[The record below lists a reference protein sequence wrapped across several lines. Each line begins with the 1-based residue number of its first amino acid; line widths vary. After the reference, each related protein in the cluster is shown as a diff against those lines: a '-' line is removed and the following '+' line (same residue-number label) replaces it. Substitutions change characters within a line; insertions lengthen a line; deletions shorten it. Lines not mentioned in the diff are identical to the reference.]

1 MQNQGFN
8 LSEQQMGF
16 FRTFGYL
23 SWFFR
28 VKCGNET
35 CYRHERFSYELKLI
49 SILPD
54 MIQEAPMYA
63 LLTQLLDIPN
73 YQVVS
78 AEIGTDK
85 ITLDIEGISIALP
98 VQSLDRS

>member
-1 MQNQGFN
+1 
-8 LSEQQMGF
+8 
-16 FRTFGYL
+16 
-23 SWFFR
+23 
-28 VKCGNET
+28 
-35 CYRHERFSYELKLI
+35 
-49 SILPD
+49 
-54 MIQEAPMYA
+54 MYA

-98 VQSLDRS
+98 VQSLDRSRPPYQRQADLSPLCQTSILL